1 MIVAIGFFELILIV
15 HHGCIF
21 WPLCLLAFLY
31 HFYNDFRGSKQCVH
45 VEGKGVVCYFAF
57 VEIVRERKVRP

>member
-1 MIVAIGFFELILIV
+1 MTSEAQNNVF
-15 HHGCIF
+15 
-21 WPLCLLAFLY
+21 LAK
-31 HFYNDFRGSKQCVH
+31 HVVH